1 MTTNKT
7 TILVVEDNAI
17 NRAVL
22 GGILSPTYTVL
33 EAENGREAL
42 AILQEHK
49 EDISL
54 ILLDIVMPV
63 MDGYAFLSH
72 IGADPAYFSIPVIV
86 TTQSGG
92 ESDEV
97 AALSHGAADFVAK
110 PYRPQILLHRIANIL
125 HLRET
130 AAIINQFQYDRLTGL
145 YTKEFFYRRV
155 RELLAQN
162 PDKEYDL
169 ICSDI
174 ENFKLINDV
183 FGMPAGD
190 RLLCGIAAL
199 YTEMVG
205 DRGLCSHFGADRFAC
220 LIERPRSYEDAWFL
234 EAGTRINAFSSTKNV
249 VMKWGIYPVEDRGIS
264 VEQMCDRALLAAR
277 GIKGRYGTHFAAY
290 DDELRSKLL
299 REQAITDGMEAALS
313 GEQFEIYLQPKY
325 RVRDDTLA
333 GAEALVRWNHPEWGL
348 LPPSEFIPLFEKNG
362 FITRVDQYVWES
374 VCAAMQAWDQ
384 KGLPPVSVSV
394 NVSRADI
401 YNADL
406 PGILTETVERYGQ
419 PPSRLH
425 LEITESA
432 YTENPDQII
441 ETVGRLPSRA
451 LLVVDE
457 DAGYH
462 ETVRAAFG
470 DIYQVVEADG
480 AAAALDCLSRHAH
493 KLAAVVLSLSLPG
506 SGGFA
511 VLEAFKRERAVW
523 DIPVIAT
530 GPSDAQLEERALES
544 GAADYA
550 AKPHTGTSLAKR
562 VAHAVGLTA
571 SWERERLLRDEAYRD
586 FLTGL
591 LNRRGFYYAVDS
603 LRKEDMP
610 LALFLFDLDNMKQA
624 NDAYGHAEGDRLIRR
639 FGELLRS
646 HTRETDI
653 VARFGGDEFAV
664 VMKRMGSEE
673 TALKKGKAICRAA
686 RESCLEGAVPAAAS
700 AGVVIW
706 DAEGPVQDVIARA
719 DRALYRAK
727 ADGKDGCR
735 LWKD

>member
-432 YTENPDQII
+432 YTETRI
-441 ETVGRLPSRA
+441 RSSKRW
-451 LLVVDE
+451 
-457 DAGYH
+457 
-462 ETVRAAFG
+462 
-470 DIYQVVEADG
+470 DG
-480 AAAALDCLSRHAH
+480 CASLD
-493 KLAAVVLSLSLPG
+493 LSLRWTTS
-506 SGGFA
+506 A
-511 VLEAFKRERAVW
+511 EATPRS
-523 DIPVIAT
+523 T
-530 GPSDAQLEERALES
+530 CS
-544 GAADYA
+544 
-550 AKPHTGTSLAKR
+550 
-562 VAHAVGLTA
+562 
-571 SWERERLLRDEAYRD
+571 
-586 FLTGL
+586 
-591 LNRRGFYYAVDS
+591 
-603 LRKEDMP
+603 
-610 LALFLFDLDNMKQA
+610 
-624 NDAYGHAEGDRLIRR
+624 IRCPWM
-639 FGELLRS
+639 S
-646 HTRETDI
+646 
-653 VARFGGDEFAV
+653 
-664 VMKRMGSEE
+664 
-673 TALKKGKAICRAA
+673 
-686 RESCLEGAVPAAAS
+686 
-700 AGVVIW
+700 
-706 DAEGPVQDVIARA
+706 
-719 DRALYRAK
+719 
-727 ADGKDGCR
+727 
-735 LWKD
+735 

>member
-1 MTTNKT
+1 
-7 TILVVEDNAI
+7 
-17 NRAVL
+17 
-22 GGILSPTYTVL
+22 
-33 EAENGREAL
+33 
-42 AILQEHK
+42 
-49 EDISL
+49 
-54 ILLDIVMPV
+54 
-63 MDGYAFLSH
+63 
-72 IGADPAYFSIPVIV
+72 
-86 TTQSGG
+86 
-92 ESDEV
+92 
-97 AALSHGAADFVAK
+97 
-110 PYRPQILLHRIANIL
+110 
-125 HLRET
+125 
-130 AAIINQFQYDRLTGL
+130 
-145 YTKEFFYRRV
+145 
-155 RELLAQN
+155 
-162 PDKEYDL
+162 
-169 ICSDI
+169 
-174 ENFKLINDV
+174 
-183 FGMPAGD
+183 
-190 RLLCGIAAL
+190 
-199 YTEMVG
+199 MVG

-234 EAGTRINAFSSTKNV
+234 EAGTQINAFSSTKNV

-441 ETVGRLPSRA
+441 ETVGRLRKLGFVVEMDDFGRGYSSLNMLNQMPLDVLKLDMKFIQSETAKPLHQGVLRFIMGLARSMNLSVVAEGVETREQLERLREIGCDYVQGYYFAKPLPCRDFEALLQGEAPAPGLEADRERDPGWLPSRA

-493 KLAAVVLSLSLPG
+493 KLAAVVLSLSLPRLRRVRRARG
-506 SGGFA
+506 VQNGNGRCGISRSLLRVLPTRSWRSGHWSPA
-511 VLEAFKRERAVW
+511 PPTMPPSP
-523 DIPVIAT
+523 IPA
-530 GPSDAQLEERALES
+530 RALPNGWHMPS
-544 GAADYA
+544 GSPPRGNGSVCCGTRRTAIFSPACSTGAA
-550 AKPHTGTSLAKR
+550 SI
-562 VAHAVGLTA
+562 
-571 SWERERLLRDEAYRD
+571 
-586 FLTGL
+586 
-591 LNRRGFYYAVDS
+591 
-603 LRKEDMP
+603 M
-610 LALFLFDLDNMKQA
+610 
-624 NDAYGHAEGDRLIRR
+624 RLIRC
-639 FGELLRS
+639 
-646 HTRETDI
+646 
-653 VARFGGDEFAV
+653 A
-664 VMKRMGSEE
+664 KR
-673 TALKKGKAICRAA
+673 ICLWH
-686 RESCLEGAVPAAAS
+686 SFCS
-700 AGVVIW
+700 IW
-706 DAEGPVQDVIARA
+706 TT
-719 DRALYRAK
+719 
-727 ADGKDGCR
+727 
-735 LWKD
+735 

>member
-299 REQAITDGMEAALS
+299 REQAITDGMEAAVEPS
-313 GEQFEIYLQPKY
+313 GVGAPAAVGVHPPVREERLYHPGRSICLGKRLRRDASLGPKGPSARFRLRQCVPGRYLQRGSSRDPD
-325 RVRDDTLA
+325 RNRGEVRPA
-333 GAEALVRWNHPEWGL
+333 AF
-348 LPPSEFIPLFEKNG
+348 PPAFGNYGKRLHGKPGSDHRNG
-362 FITRVDQYVWES
+362 GT
-374 VCAAMQAWDQ
+374 AAQAW
-384 KGLPPVSVSV
+384 
-394 NVSRADI
+394 
-401 YNADL
+401 
-406 PGILTETVERYGQ
+406 
-419 PPSRLH
+419 
-425 LEITESA
+425 
-432 YTENPDQII
+432 
-441 ETVGRLPSRA
+441 
-451 LLVVDE
+451 
-457 DAGYH
+457 
-462 ETVRAAFG
+462 
-470 DIYQVVEADG
+470 
-480 AAAALDCLSRHAH
+480 
-493 KLAAVVLSLSLPG
+493 
-506 SGGFA
+506 
-511 VLEAFKRERAVW
+511 
-523 DIPVIAT
+523 
-530 GPSDAQLEERALES
+530 
-544 GAADYA
+544 
-550 AKPHTGTSLAKR
+550 
-562 VAHAVGLTA
+562 
-571 SWERERLLRDEAYRD
+571 
-586 FLTGL
+586 
-591 LNRRGFYYAVDS
+591 
-603 LRKEDMP
+603 
-610 LALFLFDLDNMKQA
+610 
-624 NDAYGHAEGDRLIRR
+624 
-639 FGELLRS
+639 
-646 HTRETDI
+646 
-653 VARFGGDEFAV
+653 
-664 VMKRMGSEE
+664 
-673 TALKKGKAICRAA
+673 ICR
-686 RESCLEGAVPAAAS
+686 
-700 AGVVIW
+700 
-706 DAEGPVQDVIARA
+706 
-719 DRALYRAK
+719 
-727 ADGKDGCR
+727 
-735 LWKD
+735 